1 MNKIV
6 KRILSVILGYM
17 IINSIMKN
25 CKLDMI
31 EI

>member
-1 MNKIV
+1 MNQIV

-17 IINSIMKN
+17 LINSIMEN

-31 EI
+31 EV